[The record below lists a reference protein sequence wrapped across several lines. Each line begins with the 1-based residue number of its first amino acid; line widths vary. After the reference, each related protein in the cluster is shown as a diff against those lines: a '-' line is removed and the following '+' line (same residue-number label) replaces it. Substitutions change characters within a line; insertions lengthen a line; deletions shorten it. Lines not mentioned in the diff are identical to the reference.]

1 MVTSAEYRAQVDSQ
15 MSEKEWQAQVI
26 ELAYTLGYVTYH
38 TYDSRR
44 CEPGLPDLFLL
55 RMAPPRFVVIELKT
69 TRGRISKEQRIWLNG
84 LRAAGIEAFVFR
96 PHQWNELVE
105 ELQR

>member
-1 MVTSAEYRAQVDSQ
+1 MVTTAEYRVQVESQ

-26 ELAYTLGYVTYH
+26 ALARSLGYVTYH

-55 RMAPPRFVVIELKT
+55 RMARPRFVAIELKT
-69 TRGRISKEQRIWLNG
+69 TRGRITSEQRTWING
-84 LRAAGIEAFVFR
+84 LRAAGIDAFVFR
-96 PHQWNELVE
+96 PNQWNELVE
-105 ELQR
+105 ELKR

>member
-1 MVTSAEYRAQVDSQ
+1 MVTSAEYQHMVASQ

-26 ELAYTLGYVTYH
+26 ELARSLGYVTYH

-55 RMAPPRFVVIELKT
+55 RMDPPRFVVIELKT
-69 TRGRISKEQRIWLNG
+69 TKGRLTKEQRIWLDG

-96 PHQWNELVE
+96 PNQWNELVE

>member
-1 MVTSAEYRAQVDSQ
+1 MVTTAEYQHIVTSQ
-15 MSEKEWQAQVI
+15 MSEKDWQEQVI
-26 ELAYTLGYVTYH
+26 ELAHTLGYVTYH

-69 TRGRISKEQRIWLNG
+69 TRGRITKEQRIWLNG
-84 LRAAGIEAFVFR
+84 LRAAGVEAYIFR

-105 ELQR
+105 ELKR